1 MKKDITIV
9 ILDKCSY
16 NIAFGAIEE
25 ILNDNAKFSKN
36 DIPTRKENKTHKKP

>member
-16 NIAFGAIEE
+16 SVPFGAIEE

-36 DIPTRKENKTHKKP
+36 DIPTRKENKTLKKP

>member
-1 MKKDITIV
+1 MKKDIIIV
-9 ILDKCSY
+9 ILDKCFY

-25 ILNDNAKFSKN
+25 ILNDNAKFFKN

>member
-36 DIPTRKENKTHKKP
+36 DVPTRKENKTRKKL